1 MLIEMLILCWTF
13 FKIGLFTFG
22 GGYAMI
28 PLIQS
33 ELVGKGYIDIEVLI
47 DFIGISESTPGP
59 IAINMATFIG
69 VTQFSPFPY
78 NVIGAIFT
86 TFGVA
91 LPSFIVILLIAKFGD
106 KLINSKAFNQAF
118 LGLKPTVIGLIV
130 SVSVMLAIRSFLPNI
145 DLKALLFDTSG
156 FRYQSL
162 IILVLVG
169 LFATFYKKVTPFRI
183 IILSALLG
191 IIIYSL

>member
-1 MLIEMLILCWTF
+1 MLLELLTLCWIF

-33 ELVGKGYIDIEVLI
+33 ELVGKGYIDFELLV

-69 VTQFSPFPY
+69 ISQFSPFPY
-78 NVIGAIFT
+78 NVIGAVFT

-91 LPSFIVILLIAKFGD
+91 LPSFIIILLIAKYGD
-106 KLINSKAFNQAF
+106 KLINSKRFGDAF
-118 LGLKPTVIGLIV
+118 LGLKPTVIGLII
-130 SVSVMLAIRSFLPNI
+130 SVSVFLAIRAFLPNFN
-145 DLKALLFDTSG
+145 LRLFVFDTTG
-156 FRYQSL
+156 FSYKGLL
-162 IILVLVG
+162 ILIMIG
-169 LFATFYKKVTPFRI
+169 CFAKFYKKVTPFRI
-183 IILSALLG
+183 IILSAILG
-191 IIIYSL
+191 MIIYSF